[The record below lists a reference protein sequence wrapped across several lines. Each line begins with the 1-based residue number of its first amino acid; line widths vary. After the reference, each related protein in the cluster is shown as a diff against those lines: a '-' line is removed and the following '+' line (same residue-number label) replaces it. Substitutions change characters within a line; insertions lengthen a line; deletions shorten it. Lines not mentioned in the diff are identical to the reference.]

1 MQLLKGKTAIV
12 TGATRGIGK
21 GVALKLA
28 EQGANIAFTYV
39 SSAEKALALENEL
52 QAFGV
57 KVKSYKSDASLM
69 KDAEE
74 LIKNVLD
81 NFETIDVLVNNAGIT
96 KDNLLMRMSE
106 EDFDRVLE
114 VNLKSIFNM
123 TKAVQ
128 RTMLKQ

>member
-28 EQGANIAFTYV
+28 EQGANIAFTYI
-39 SSAEKALALENEL
+39 SSSQKALALENEL

-57 KVKSYKSDASLM
+57 KAKGYKSDASLM

-74 LIKNVLD
+74 LIKDVIE
-81 NFETIDVLVNNAGIT
+81 NFEPRCRLVSVRAIPNFDRNAYEISIEFYVVNAPTELVELDVL
-96 KDNLLMRMSE
+96 
-106 EDFDRVLE
+106 LE
-114 VNLKSIFNM
+114 RI
-123 TKAVQ
+123 
-128 RTMLKQ
+128 R